1 MHDDTFDTPAV
12 NKKRPTPYDTG
23 KLKIGLYYEPPLPT
37 QDEDAI
43 ALQDALLGGKW
54 APSATAKTKWQT
66 LILAAIGVGLYVF
79 GLSLILR

>member
-1 MHDDTFDTPAV
+1 MHDNTLDKPFTDKPRV
-12 NKKRPTPYDTG
+12 TPYDTG

-54 APSATAKTKWQT
+54 TPSATAKTKWQT